1 MQLRHVMLRPAAPPP
16 PSVAVVITLSH
27 NTRYTPDEETSFR
40 HVRHYLGRHDK
51 YVVMPESHA
60 AIYPGL
66 LPMRFANRFFG
77 ATRPHASL
85 LRSEAFYRAFRE
97 YEFLLVCHLDARV
110 CSDRLFEWC
119 RAGYDY
125 IPGSGFS
132 VRRVASFLRVLEC
145 RRGAVRGCIERLLPF
160 MAAQWLGDRG
170 AGGGLPE
177 ERFWSEYAAQRD
189 PTFRIAPVDVAA
201 RLTSEPEGRVLRHG
215 LGSDVRVRT
224 AREARAWGDVEIRFA
239 RLSHRAMVR

>member
-1 MQLRHVMLRPAAPPP
+1 MA
-16 PSVAVVITLSH
+16 VAITLSH

-60 AIYPGL
+60 GIYPGL
-66 LPMRFANRFFG
+66 LPMRLANRLFG

-97 YEFLLVCHLDARV
+97 YEFLLVTHLDARV

-125 IPGSGFS
+125 IPGPGFS
-132 VRRVASFLRVLEC
+132 LRRVASFLRVLEC
-145 RRGAVRGCIERLLPF
+145 RRSAIRRCIERLLPF
-160 MAAQWLGDRG
+160 TAGPWLGNRG

-177 ERFWSEYAAQRD
+177 ERFWSESAAQHD

-201 RLTSEPEGRVLRHG
+201 RLTAASEGKVLRRG
-215 LGSDVRVRT
+215 VGSEVRLRT
-224 AREARAWGDVEIRFA
+224 PREARAWGDVEIRLV
-239 RLSHRAMVR
+239 RLSHGAVQR